1 MSTKEEILLG
11 MCSVV
16 LAMAE
21 CYKINPFLL
30 DEDDLVDVLKEVS
43 DVAANW
49 KGLGLELG
57 LRPSTLETIGTTQP
71 QYYLM
76 NTLTAWLRQNDN
88 VKKYGLPS
96 WAMLCKAVESPVGG
110 NNRALS
116 VRIAKKHNISI
127 CMQQTAESSR

>member
-30 DEDDLVDVLKEVS
+30 DEDDLVDVLKEVN

-96 WAMLCKAVESPVGG
+96 WTTLCKAVESPVGG
-110 NNRALS
+110 NNRALA

-127 CMQQTAESSR
+127 CMQQTAESSP